1 MLKIILLFWALVMF
15 TLPYMP
21 VLAQIPP
28 TPTPMPP
35 GTPRFTLPDEFSLWG
50 GAPSAIT
57 AWQMSGPWQPVL
69 QGLAI
74 VGLVIIGM
82 FIVWKFIGQ
91 MTKRDSEQ

>member
-1 MLKIILLFWALVMF
+1 MHKMIFILTTLAL
-15 TLPYMP
+15 LAIPLMP
-21 VLAQIPP
+21 LAAQVPP
-28 TPTPMPP
+28 TPTPLGP
-35 GTPRFTLPDEFSLWG
+35 GTPRFNLPSEFSLWG

-82 FIVWKFIGQ
+82 FIVWKFVSQ
-91 MTKRDSEQ
+91 MTRRDSEE